1 MREGAKRR
9 SWVLGLLKVTKN
21 QSFLTRSTTSTSTLR
36 INESTTVFERF
47 MSLRIEIGEIM
58 NRRRS
63 MFFVALNSLA
73 SANCFFLRKSP
84 WKASKLIKIDYK
96 YDNVKEISEEAPLY
110 VSWTSGSILFAL
122 IFDVQRLR
130 ILDSSPCVE
139 VLQHL
144 VAIVGSPQDICFL
157 SWGGKWLRR
166 CNGDTVMCSSC
177 LTWNNVLR

>member
-47 MSLRIEIGEIM
+47 MSLRIEIGEIV

-63 MFFVALNSLA
+63 IFFVALNSLT
-73 SANCFFLRKSP
+73 SANCFFLRKEPLKS
-84 WKASKLIKIDYK
+84 IKTNQNWL

>member
-1 MREGAKRR
+1 MRVCSG
-9 SWVLGLLKVTKN
+9 
-21 QSFLTRSTTSTSTLR
+21 FLTRSTTSTSTLR
-36 INESTTVFERF
+36 TNESTTVFERL

-58 NRRRS
+58 NRRS
-63 MFFVALNSLA
+63 
-73 SANCFFLRKSP
+73 SANCFFLRKEIDSLKSITTDQN
-84 WKASKLIKIDYK
+84 WLIVRQCQGDLWR
-96 YDNVKEISEEAPLY
+96 SFFY
-110 VSWTSGSILFAL
+110 VSWTSGSIPFAL

-130 ILDSSPCVE
+130 IFDSSPCVE

>member
-122 IFDVQRLR
+122 ILMFKGCEYWIHRHVWR
-130 ILDSSPCVE
+130 SSNTWLQLLE
-139 VLQHL
+139 VPKIS
-144 VAIVGSPQDICFL
+144 AFCREAGSGWEDAMAYHGML
-157 SWGGKWLRR
+157 WL
-166 CNGDTVMCSSC
+166 
-177 LTWNNVLR
+177 